1 MEPSITPQDNVED
14 TKGNNG
20 DFGELTMTNLRIT
33 WVSKQQRRTNIS
45 LGLNC
50 ITSVT
55 VKMVASRLRGE
66 RRRRSKTQPVN
77 PDLRDCWQQ

>member
-1 MEPSITPQDNVED
+1 MLHQVPAHLPKLCSLEQPTAFMFATIQDSVED

-20 DFGELTMTNLRIT
+20 DFGELTMTNLRVT

-66 RRRRSKTQPVN
+66 I
-77 PDLRDCWQQ
+77 